1 MHLPDGRSL
10 PLLAWRSSKSAF
22 ARGVQGT
29 STPSTAMLTSHFPLV
44 VCQMPDKSGC
54 PSGAL
59 GAGALRFGLPLGS
72 RGMPGVGYPIHCPA
86 AMPNAM
92 SAISRIERGKH
103 TAMSARKL
111 GGMRAGNSAPREGT
125 ESAAGTGGRLPM
137 KVDLSHRTATTLA
150 LLMLATTPLP
160 TASAEDDGLGLAALF
175 QQQVSRRLSVPPEEQ
190 TLYVGLLDAAL
201 QDAAIQ
207 HLPPQFIVLVDRS
220 PRVQSA
226 MIFWKS
232 PDGLFEF
239 VGATTVSTGAPG
251 AFEHF

>member
-175 QQQVSRRLSVPPEEQ
+175 QQQVSRRLSVPPEERTEGSSSWEQ
-190 TLYVGLLDAAL
+190 RPSRPARLE
-201 QDAAIQ
+201 
-207 HLPPQFIVLVDRS
+207 RS
-220 PRVQSA
+220 SISRRRSA
-226 MIFWKS
+226 SSTTCSTIRTSARRARSTSSAF
-232 PDGLFEF
+232 
-239 VGATTVSTGAPG
+239 GATAQKDSASSTSAG
-251 AFEHF
+251 